1 MATIPY
7 PSLRIGLTGGI
18 ASGKSAAA
26 RAFAALGVPVIDADQ
41 VAREVV
47 APGEACLQAVTEEF
61 GSGVLADDGSLDRR
75 ALREIVFADPAR
87 RRRLEAI
94 LHPEIGRRIRAWL
107 EAQDA
112 PYVILESP
120 LLLETSQHR
129 LVDRVLVIDVSEAL
143 QLTRTMTRDQ
153 CDEARA
159 RAILAAQMPRA
170 LRLQRAQDIIVNDS
184 GLEELGRQVTDL
196 HQRYQ
201 ALAREPR

>member
-1 MATIPY
+1 MHPR
-7 PSLRIGLTGGI
+7 SLRIGLTGGI

-47 APGEACLQAVTEEF
+47 APGEACLQAVKEEF